1 MEAGATIGP
10 SSDLTY
16 VEISEMHQIRCEET
30 QNRVE

>member
-16 VEISEMHQIRCEET
+16 VEISETHQIRRE
-30 QNRVE
+30 